1 MQDIVFYAIANQ
13 TLGTVCDYVN
23 EHRPKAPI
31 LTIGSAVCLR
41 MRLFASDKGTAPYP
55 IDSFSGIVSWQWSM
69 DSVFDRRTPCKL
81 VADEGGISVH
91 TVTDTINGETTSFTE
106 FVIPI
111 SNMETDEL
119 TAWLGEKDEK
129 GGLHGELLGYDSR
142 GKVAFVFLIK
152 DFKIQNRMSGLY
164 DPTAV
169 DEGIVTRPVAE
180 QMIQTAVSASAATKQ
195 DKLTSTNAG
204 TGKQDKLTSTNAGTG
219 ISISSSGVISVSS
232 LPQSS
237 VSGLSASLAAKQDS
251 ITAGYR
257 MAIVSGSTVDQA
269 RYFAIEPTI
278 TASANQTKTVV
289 LCAGKA
295 YEIHVTATNAKVL
308 LNREEPPSVRTFG
321 LEGHMEIF
329 VANTGC
335 VQTGANVVLINAL
348 EPDAVNNCT
357 VRFHDGLAIISVE
370 DHVAGYIVTVN
381 VASGSGSLA
390 YGLAS
395 ATNEYIS
402 IDASLNGQTL
412 DLAGVTTSAGEKH
425 VVGNGY
431 AETIITGGI
440 TCTSK
445 TTFSNLSMLNTVV
458 SSGTMTLGDV
468 YIPSGSTVSASGG
481 AIGIEKVSGNEG
493 VIDFGGKRVSI
504 KEGTISGIT
513 ISGAIGSSWSRP
525 PFLMTGTLDGVRIT
539 GNGDRNTEI
548 VGLYDGST
556 FVAGGVLR
564 MNSCYVGGNA
574 YNANVL
580 GGIYVA
586 FTTLELSGST
596 ITEPIVTR
604 SDSGSA
610 SYVVVIGSNFLNST
624 IRAQANQTG
633 GTVVI
638 SSGAT
643 VDLTGNTNTTPIAPG
658 GGITLYG
665 GPMNSTTKIIGSAGS
680 VTQMRTFEDAIVS
693 GTSISK
699 IGAIYGATITDVPGP
714 GYSLTYTTDNGS
726 TSNTVGLNDTAPTD
740 VTAEY
745 GSSAGVLSVLKSNS

>member
-180 QMIQTAVSASAATKQ
+180 QMIQTAVSASAAT
-195 DKLTSTNAG
+195 
-204 TGKQDKLTSTNAGTG
+204 KQDKLTSTNAGTG

>member
-169 DEGIVTRPVAE
+169 DEGILTRPVAE
-180 QMIQTAVSASAATKQ
+180 QMIQTAVSASAAT
-195 DKLTSTNAG
+195 
-204 TGKQDKLTSTNAGTG
+204 KQDKLTSTNAGTG

>member
-180 QMIQTAVSASAATKQ
+180 QMIQTAVSASAAT
-195 DKLTSTNAG
+195 
-204 TGKQDKLTSTNAGTG
+204 KQDKLTSTNAGTG

-445 TTFSNLSMLNTVV
+445 TTFSNLSMLNTIV